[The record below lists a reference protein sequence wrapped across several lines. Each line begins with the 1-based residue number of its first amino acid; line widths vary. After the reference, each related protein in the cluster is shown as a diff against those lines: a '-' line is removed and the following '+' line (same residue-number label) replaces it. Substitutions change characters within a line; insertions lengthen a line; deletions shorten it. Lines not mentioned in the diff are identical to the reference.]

1 MRAWLDPI
9 LFLFLYVI
17 VMSGTKTAP
26 QKPLKGEAIVSNF
39 GSFDTISANS
49 IVLQSVSIAG
59 LFQDGVF
66 QNVNI
71 IDSSIDNTVIGLNVR
86 NAGYFTTLSTNNDVN
101 FYSFVPGGG
110 SVNWNSETSVFTIN
124 GELKVDGCSLLG
136 NIEICGNDIKADNA
150 NGDIRIAPNGL
161 GTLYLNG
168 PLVNRTSNGSAL
180 TELSSGGSTFVVKDN
195 FTVYSSSGSANI
207 TTFGDQNFTTRN
219 GDITLSTEATPTTY
233 NITQILNTLGNTR
246 VTTQLSHNLNAG
258 DVVTIVS
265 AGTSVPDNSYTVGTV
280 LTSNQFLLSTPL
292 VVPTTITRG
301 NVTKTLSN
309 NIVLDTRNR
318 VLLPTDTKLT
328 LGPDCNY
335 IEGNTVGLFL
345 YSCTDIY
352 LNANNTIVPQNSNLQ
367 FGSSGNNYTTYS
379 GSGVVTTVHE
389 KYQVNGPLTQI
400 NTTNTRLSDPILT
413 LGDYTLSATDN
424 KDRGLEFR
432 YYDPL
437 TSSMKLGWFGWKAS
451 TGQFTYIPDATNTN
465 EIISGAPGQFSI
477 GDVSATN
484 LSIASG
490 GSLNLNCGSL
500 FNVNQLTACNGTIN
514 VIASQRIGL
523 LSNGEILF
531 NGGVPVRFGTS
542 GVSIQSTGTSGTLVL
557 NTATTVVSSSTLVI
571 PQASVIS
578 FDGTTTGTQRISSNT
593 SGDLV
598 LATNRDLVLSTTGGS
613 VAVPSLTRV
622 QFGSATQTMWG
633 NTSGIN
639 VASNTNILIQT
650 STGNVSLQTASGD
663 IQLYSSSGNVRL
675 LTNEFFVLG
684 TSGTS
689 NSLRTT
695 STGALQISGNTSAPV
710 TITDTQTIN
719 LSASTSVA
727 VPANTRLVWGSGGWI
742 FSDTSGNTAFIN
754 TTGSLTLAS
763 PSTVVSA
770 GTLTA
775 TSQVT
780 NVSSNNVNMST
791 GSLVVRGAST
801 LLYSDNVA
809 LRDPI
814 ITLADG
820 QQATPDIRDRGVEYR
835 YFDPATNTVKLGW
848 FGWRS
853 TTGNFTFYSDAVN
866 TSEIVTGTLGSLDI
880 RNITA
885 YGQLQFAT
893 RGNIDVNCGTL
904 ANVNTI
910 TSCSGDLNISANNS
924 MRVSS
929 GTVHL
934 TVSTSVNL
942 PVGKPVYFGST
953 GASIQSSTS
962 GNTLIVN
969 APSQL
974 DLNSGVLQINNTTTN
989 IHSTAVNVQ
998 DPIVSL
1004 GGVTGPIVNDGK
1016 DRGIEFKWGDG
1027 VSTKTGF
1034 FGYKNNLSRFV
1045 FIRDGVNTDEVF
1057 NGALGDVQFG
1067 GGYFTA
1073 LDLQNG
1079 TLSNVNTV
1087 QGVQSIIT
1095 NSSSTL
1101 QISAGS
1107 LALQNTSGIYFG
1119 NTSASIVNGTA
1130 GLVISGTPQT
1140 TISTG
1145 QLNLPGSIN
1154 IGTTASIRT
1163 SSGNLVIANTSGNVE
1178 LTPRASG
1185 GNVLLPINTYLSFG
1199 GTTNSIISDSQQ
1211 LLING
1216 YNGVGI
1222 QSSTFTISGNVN
1234 VIGSITT
1241 LSTSFNLDNY
1251 ILPLGKDYKVAIST
1265 VTNDTGTGFLRVTTS
1280 QQHYLTAGDRV
1291 TLLNT
1296 NSVPEVNGDYT
1307 VASVIDSTTFT
1318 IPYST
1323 SLTTPGMTAGT
1334 LKTTLMFDP
1343 GKDVGIAVNN
1353 WRSTVGSVTS
1363 GSSGYRTGFFGWK
1376 NTLNRWMFYE
1386 NAQIVNDV
1394 VTGGTLGNVQI
1405 NELFANRVSG
1415 FELTGAI
1422 SAGSNV
1428 VRGTNFQIGG
1438 GAIDS
1443 TPIGVTGAQSG
1454 RFTSLS
1460 NTVSAAFSN
1469 VTFSTSVAYT
1479 FERYTLSSTGLQTR
1493 NPSINSVISLFSV
1506 SGVSYTGSSGTM
1518 PTLVTSV
1525 PDGTFKMLVCASMGT
1540 GCEHTIH
1547 FGSGKLITPNPN
1559 NAAPSTKLVFKRAG
1573 QSCQL
1578 VFDGVQGAWI
1588 LLNAGAYVT

>member
-1 MRAWLDPI
+1 
-9 LFLFLYVI
+9 
-17 VMSGTKTAP
+17 MSGTKTAP

-66 QNVNI
+66 QNVSI

-86 NAGYFTTLSTNNDVN
+86 NAAYFTTLSTNNDVN

-110 SVNWNSETSVFTIN
+110 SVNWNSETSVFTID

-195 FTVYSSSGSANI
+195 FTVYSSTGSANV
-207 TTFGDQNFTTRN
+207 TTFDDQTYTTRN
-219 GDITLSTEATPTTY
+219 GDITLSTEATPTPY

-246 VTTQLSHNLNAG
+246 VTTQLSHNLKSG
-258 DVVTIVS
+258 DVVTIANSGV
-265 AGTSVPDNSYTVGTV
+265 DNSYTVGTV
-280 LTSNQFLLSTPL
+280 LTSNQFFLSQPL
-292 VVPTTITRG
+292 VIPTTITRG

-318 VLLPTDTKLT
+318 IIVPTNTKLT

-335 IEGNTVGLFL
+335 ITGNTVGLLL

-352 LNANNTIVPQNSNLQ
+352 LNANHTIVPQNSNLQ
-367 FGSSGNNYTTYS
+367 FGSSGNNYIKYDGT
-379 GSGVVTTVHE
+379 GVLTAVNE
-389 KYQVNGPLTQI
+389 KYQVTGPLTQI

-413 LGDYTLSATDN
+413 VGDYTLAATDN

-432 YYDPL
+432 YYDAL
-437 TSSMKLGWFGWKAS
+437 SSSMKLGWFGWKAS

-465 EIISGAPGQFSI
+465 EVISGAPGQFNI

-500 FNVNQLTACNGTIN
+500 FNVSQLTACNGTIN

-523 LSNGEILF
+523 LSNTEVVL

-578 FDGTTTGTQRISSNT
+578 FDGSTTGAQKIFRNT

-598 LATNRDLVLSTTGGS
+598 LSTNRDILLSTTAGN
-613 VAVPSLTRV
+613 VVIPSLTRV

-639 VASNTNILIQT
+639 VASNTNILIET

-675 LTNEFFVLG
+675 LTNEYLVFG

-719 LSASTSVA
+719 LSASNLVNIPT
-727 VPANTRLVWGSGGWI
+727 NTRLVWGNGGWI
-742 FSDTSGNTAFIN
+742 FSDTVGNTTFIN
-754 TTGSLTLAS
+754 TTGSLTLVS
-763 PSTVVSA
+763 PTTVVSA

-775 TSQVT
+775 TSQFT
-780 NVSSNNVNMST
+780 NVVGNNVNVSAGNLM
-791 GSLVVRGAST
+791 VRGGST
-801 LLYSDNVA
+801 ALYSDNVT
-809 LRDPI
+809 LRDPV
-814 ITLADG
+814 ITLADT
-820 QQATPDIRDRGVEYR
+820 QQAVLDPRDRGVEYK
-835 YFDPATNTVKLGW
+835 YFDPATNSVKLGW
-848 FGWRS
+848 FGWKS

-866 TSEIVTGTLGSLDI
+866 TGEVITGTLGSLDI
-880 RNITA
+880 RNMTA

-910 TSCSGDLNISANNS
+910 TSCSGDLNIIANNS

-962 GNTLIVN
+962 GNSVLLN

-974 DLNSGVLQINNTTTN
+974 DLNSGVLAVNCNTTN
-989 IHSTAVNVQ
+989 IYSTTVNVE

-1004 GGVTGPIVNDGK
+1004 GGVTGPVSNDGK
-1016 DRGIEFKWGDG
+1016 DRGVEFKWGNG

-1045 FIRDGVNTDEVF
+1045 FIRDGINTAEVF
-1057 NGALGDVQFG
+1057 SGALGDVQFG
-1067 GGYFTA
+1067 GGYFTG

-1107 LALQNTSGIYFG
+1107 IALQSTSGIYFG
-1119 NTSASIVNGTA
+1119 GTSTSIVNGTA

-1140 TISTG
+1140 TFSTG
-1145 QLNLPGSIN
+1145 QVNLPGAIN

-1178 LTPRASG
+1178 LTPKASG

-1265 VTNDTGTGFLRVTTS
+1265 VTNDGIGFLRVTTS

-1307 VASVIDSTTFT
+1307 VASVIDATTFRV
-1318 IPYST
+1318 PYST
-1323 SLTTPGMTAGT
+1323 PLTTPGMTAGT

-1353 WRSTVGSVTS
+1353 WRSTAGSVTS

-1415 FELTGAI
+1415 FELTGTI

-1479 FERYTLSSTGLQTR
+1479 FERYTLSSAGLQTR

-1525 PDGTFKMLVCASMGT
+1525 ADGTFKMLVCASMGT
-1540 GCEHTIH
+1540 GCEHTIY
-1547 FGSGKLITPNPN
+1547 FGSGKLITPNPT
-1559 NAAPSTKLVFKRAG
+1559 NATAGSKLVFKRAG

-1588 LLNAGAYVT
+1588 LLNAGAYVA